1 MLEAEQCW
9 NMRGE
14 IWRDNILG
22 LCKEF
27 GWTASYVLDMPLKAY
42 FQSLS
47 FLRKL
52 RKEEER
58 QMRQSQSKKGQTFG
72 GRLQ

>member
-1 MLEAEQCW
+1 MLEAEQMW
-9 NMRGE
+9 DMRGE
-14 IWRDNILG
+14 IWRDNVLG

-27 GWTASYVLDMPLKAY
+27 GWTTTYVLDMPLKAY

-52 RKEEER
+52 HKEEER
-58 QMRQSQSKKGQTFG
+58 QMRQSKNKKGQTFG
-72 GRLQ
+72 GSV